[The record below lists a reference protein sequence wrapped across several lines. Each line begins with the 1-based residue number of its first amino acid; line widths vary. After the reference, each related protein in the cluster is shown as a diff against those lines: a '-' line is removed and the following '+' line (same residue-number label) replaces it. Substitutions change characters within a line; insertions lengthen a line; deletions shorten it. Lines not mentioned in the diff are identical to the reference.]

1 MADRHDV
8 ARAIAFF
15 EQCDDAMLLHRL
27 SGDVAPR
34 AQRLVAQIMARGGE
48 EAIPAPADLAA
59 SRDVADETQAVA
71 TLGAVQDFAL
81 LQVLAR
87 AIGRRIE
94 VLEIAAS
101 AQFPDGA
108 RVLVPKDVT
117 FPPPAADQAGTV
129 EATGTMLRV
138 RLDNGESWHGPPS
151 LAKLTRV

>member
-15 EQCDDAMLLHRL
+15 EQCDDVMLLHRL
-27 SGDVAPR
+27 SGEVAPR
-34 AQRLVAQIMARGGE
+34 AKRMVAQFMARGGE
-48 EAIPAPADLAA
+48 DAIPAPADLAA
-59 SRDVADETQAVA
+59 SRDVADQKRAVA
-71 TLGAVQDFAL
+71 TVHDMQDFAL

-108 RVLVPKDVT
+108 RVLVPRDVA
-117 FPPPAADQAGTV
+117 FPPAEADQAGTV

-138 RLDNGESWHGPPS
+138 RLDNGESWQGPPS
-151 LAKLTRV
+151 LAKLTRA